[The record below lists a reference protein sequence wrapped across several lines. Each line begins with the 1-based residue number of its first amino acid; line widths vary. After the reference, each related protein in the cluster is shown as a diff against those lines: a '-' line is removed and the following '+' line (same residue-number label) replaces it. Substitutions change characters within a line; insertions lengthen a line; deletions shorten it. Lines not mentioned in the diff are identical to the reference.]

1 MFRCATNRCDANRF
15 VWADGLKDKLLNIF
29 AERAMPV
36 EGSNV
41 RLIPAARF
49 ISSLYDLGVLTRDT
63 WPPARIVAEMH
74 CRRYGEAVRAKPSYG
89 AEPPPSLSMEEC
101 LAWVAHFRVVSFNQK
116 KS

>member
-1 MFRCATNRCDANRF
+1 MIRCAIYRCDAKRS
-15 VWADGLKDKLLNIF
+15 VWDDGLKDKLMNVF

-36 EGSNV
+36 ESSNV

-49 ISSLYDLGVLTRDT
+49 ISSLYDLGVLPRDS
-63 WPPARIVAEMH
+63 WPPARIIEEMH
-74 CRRYGEAVRAKPSYG
+74 SRRYGEAIRAKASYG